1 VPNPTVR
8 RVLTTVP
15 NSDGTISLLK
25 ESHRADGYISII
37 HRVRDLNGRTALVL
51 HYVYNPRGQIVHG
64 PEEKFR
70 RPGYQG
76 QPDLAV
82 PRR

>member
-8 RVLTTVP
+8 TVLITIP
-15 NSDGTISLLK
+15 NSDGTISLIK
-25 ESHRADGYISII
+25 ESHRADGHVSII
-37 HRVRDLNGRTALVL
+37 HRLRDPEGHTALVL

-70 RPGYQG
+70 RADYQG
-76 QPDLAV
+76 FPELVV
-82 PRR
+82 PWR